1 MKSRIKTKNPNTNN
15 LMHAIPPLG
24 PLLSSL
30 PSLLFLSSPLQTNV
44 RRLLHTLPTYLLFVA
59 TKLSP
64 LFYTKQCGGDR
75 FSSEYFLLSVSLLQG
90 HTCGESK
97 LVYKDLH
104 PSNLR
109 SSLHLVTF
117 LFLGSIFYTGFS
129 EAESYIDH
137 TGLRLAVQSRS

>member
-1 MKSRIKTKNPNTNN
+1 
-15 LMHAIPPLG
+15 MHAILPLG

-44 RRLLHTLPTYLLFVA
+44 RRLLHTLPTYVLFAA
-59 TKLSP
+59 TKPSP

-75 FSSEYFLLSVSLLQG
+75 SSSEYVLPALLLLGVSLLQG

-97 LVYKDLH
+97 LDKDLQ